1 MIIIEVYV
9 LSGMF
14 EATYD
19 YKLCEL
25 LCLGLCGYLQIFL
38 SEMKFWI

>member
-1 MIIIEVYV
+1 MIRIEVYV

-25 LCLGLCGYLQIFL
+25 FCLGICGYLHVIL
-38 SEMKFWI
+38 SEIKF